1 MSEIEI
7 KQMQEKINAGILL
20 ARKRLIEKVKKEEW
34 RIGRCPGWKKSSAS
48 KPRTSNNT
56 AYTKAAIISSAT
68 RSRIFTCIRNA
79 KEHPQQKSREYPG
92 FSVFSIYNR
101 NYLTDSY
108 L

>member
-20 ARKRLIEKVKKEEW
+20 ARKRLIEKVKKKMANWSLSGME
-34 RIGRCPGWKKSSAS
+34 KSSAS

-56 AYTKAAIISSAT
+56 AYTKAAIISSAI
-68 RSRIFTCIRNA
+68 RSRIFYMYPECERA
-79 KEHPQQKSREYPG
+79 SQQKSREYPG

-101 NYLTDSY
+101 NYSTDSY

>member
-20 ARKRLIEKVKKEEW
+20 ARKRLIEKVKKKMANWSLSGME
-34 RIGRCPGWKKSSAS
+34 KSSAS

-68 RSRIFTCIRNA
+68 RSRIFMYPECERASATEKPRI
-79 KEHPQQKSREYPG
+79 SRLFCFLYTTAT
-92 FSVFSIYNR
+92 I
-101 NYLTDSY
+101 
-108 L
+108 

>member
-20 ARKRLIEKVKKEEW
+20 ARKRLIEKVKKKMANWSLSGME
-34 RIGRCPGWKKSSAS
+34 KSFAS

-56 AYTKAAIISSAT
+56 AYTKAAIISSAI
-68 RSRIFTCIRNA
+68 RSRIFYMYPECER
-79 KEHPQQKSREYPG
+79 KSLHRKAENIPA
-92 FSVFSIYNR
+92 FLFSIYNR
-101 NYLTDSY
+101 NYSTDSY